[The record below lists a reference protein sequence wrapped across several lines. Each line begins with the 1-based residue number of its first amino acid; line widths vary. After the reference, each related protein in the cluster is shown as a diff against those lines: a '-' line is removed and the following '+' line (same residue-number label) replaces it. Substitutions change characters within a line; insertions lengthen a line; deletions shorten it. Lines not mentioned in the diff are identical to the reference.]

1 MPRREGWAGL
11 SRTGSGAVQS
21 GAVQS
26 GAVQAQP
33 PGGAPQT
40 AGLLSF
46 EGGAQPLFPG
56 GQRRLGTLLMPLN
69 PLLYQDPG
77 HVADRAG
84 LLISQS
90 RQTGTEVL
98 RQDHLNSRGFW
109 LPA

>member
-46 EGGAQPLFPG
+46 ESGAQPLFPG

>member
-11 SRTGSGAVQS
+11 SRTGS

-56 GQRRLGTLLMPLN
+56 GQRRLGTLLMPLD

-84 LLISQS
+84 LSISQS

>member
-1 MPRREGWAGL
+1 M
-11 SRTGSGAVQS
+11 
-21 GAVQS
+21 
-26 GAVQAQP
+26 QAQP
-33 PGGAPQT
+33 PWGTPQT
-40 AGLLSF
+40 AGLLGF
-46 EGGAQPLFPG
+46 QCRTQALFPG

>member
-11 SRTGSGAVQS
+11 SRTGS

-46 EGGAQPLFPG
+46 ESGAQPLFPG

-69 PLLYQDPG
+69 PLLNQNPG

-84 LLISQS
+84 LLISQG
-90 RQTGTEVL
+90 RQTCTEIL
-98 RQDHLNSRGFW
+98 RQDHLNPRGLG